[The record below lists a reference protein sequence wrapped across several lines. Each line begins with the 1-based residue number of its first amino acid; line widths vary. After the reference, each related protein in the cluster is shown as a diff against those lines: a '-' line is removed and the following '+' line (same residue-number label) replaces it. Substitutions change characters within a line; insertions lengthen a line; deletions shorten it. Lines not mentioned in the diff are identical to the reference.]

1 MLMVDVLSD
10 SFEIRKE
17 CEPASRFGG
26 VGGIVLKSVVPLRPC
41 ASVKTTVL
49 V

>member
-10 SFEIRKE
+10 SFEMRKE
-17 CEPASRFGG
+17 CEAASRAGEGGLSLKVLSHFGH
-26 VGGIVLKSVVPLRPC
+26 
-41 ASVKTTVL
+41 AL